1 MIIHK
6 QGGKVAESTA
16 PVSASTSVSVRGK
29 AVESIM
35 SAIQILSTVAND
47 DTTARSAI
55 ADLGVVMLDLKK

>member
-6 QGGKVAESTA
+6 QGGKVAKSTA
-16 PVSASTSVSVRGK
+16 PVSASAYISVRGK
-29 AVESIM
+29 AAESIM

-47 DTTARSAI
+47 DTTARAAI